1 LPELGHEFSGYP
13 APGFP
18 GASTRS
24 CQAPRATFP
33 DAPRWIRLA
42 ELRVDPNGRALTP
55 LGERTKG
62 ELRVTW
68 ALVGLML
75 EQAWRLLDIDARL
88 R

>member
-1 LPELGHEFSGYP
+1 
-13 APGFP
+13 
-18 GASTRS
+18 
-24 CQAPRATFP
+24 
-33 DAPRWIRLA
+33 LA